1 MKNIQKI
8 VDKTF
13 LDNFGYTPLKERIND
28 ITKESLELCRFKD
41 INNLKEETGDL
52 LSSLIQLCNES
63 GWDFED
69 LVENTCDKIQRRKN
83 QYKSLGRKYNI
94 ALLGGAFN
102 PITKGH
108 IEVAKYV
115 LNTSGK
121 FDEVWI
127 IPAYKHIY
135 NKQMESYE
143 DRFEMCEL
151 ASKKDGRIK
160 VFDYEKKKDLAGETY
175 NLMKKLLNDK
185 DYENYEF
192 SFIIGLDNA
201 NSFDKWVNFEEL
213 ERLTSFVIVPRKGY
227 KIKNNSWYFEK
238 PHILLN
244 DELEEIPIME
254 ISSTQVRSML
264 ERYRNSMDSEI
275 YLDIKNTLLSSID
288 EDVFN
293 YIINNKLYE

>member
-1 MKNIQKI
+1 
-8 VDKTF
+8 
-13 LDNFGYTPLKERIND
+13 
-28 ITKESLELCRFKD
+28 
-41 INNLKEETGDL
+41 
-52 LSSLIQLCNES
+52 
-63 GWDFED
+63 
-69 LVENTCDKIQRRKN
+69 
-83 QYKSLGRKYNI
+83 
-94 ALLGGAFN
+94 
-102 PITKGH
+102 
-108 IEVAKYV
+108 
-115 LNTSGK
+115 
-121 FDEVWI
+121 
-127 IPAYKHIY
+127 
-135 NKQMESYE
+135 MESYE